1 MAKRT
6 SHPKRT
12 ADTAQKRTPRP
23 KPRPLTALQR
33 EQAARRRAERA
44 LERASQ
50 ELERRVEE
58 LQRAKDAADVA
69 NRAKSEFLASMSHEI
84 RTPMNAIIG
93 MADLLWETTLTP
105 EQRKYLRIFRRAGA
119 SLLSLINDILDLSK
133 VESGRLDLDSID
145 FDLSELIDKTSEML
159 ALRANEKGLELVC
172 HLANDVPCHLIGDP
186 NRLYQIL
193 LNLLGNAIKF
203 TEKGSVVMTIT
214 NDPDRQVPG
223 AIRFSV
229 TDTGIGVPHDK
240 LTAIFDTFT
249 QGHSTIARRYGG
261 TGLGLSISQQL
272 ATLMGGKIWVES
284 TLGKGSTFHCA
295 VQLGVQTAPAPS
307 KMSGALNLSSVRC
320 LVVDDYPTNR
330 LILRETLFAWGASVV
345 EADSGEQAMEAL
357 EASIKSET
365 LFDLL
370 LLDCRMPG
378 MDGFE
383 VIERIHADPRLHD
396 LTIIMLASDRWADDI
411 AKTYDLGLGGYLV
424 KPIRRSDLQ
433 QTISIA
439 LGRSKRVLSPSGPD
453 APPPAESQ
461 GRSLRILLV
470 EDSPDNQV
478 LIQSYLKNTTHRLDL
493 ADNGQIG
500 VAKFQNGHYDL
511 ILMDMQMPVMDGITA
526 TRTIRRWE
534 QEQGLPAVQ
543 IVALTALALK
553 EESARIFEAG
563 CNAHMTKPLKRTTL
577 LELLSAYEKT
587 RAQ

>member
-1 MAKRT
+1 MAKRIPQTRRAT
-6 SHPKRT
+6 STTPKRT
-12 ADTAQKRTPRP
+12 LRSTSRP
-23 KPRPLTALQR
+23 QTALQR

-44 LERASQ
+44 LERASK
-50 ELERRVEE
+50 ELQRRVEE
-58 LQRAKDAADVA
+58 LQKAKDAADVA
-69 NRAKSEFLASMSHEI
+69 NRAKSDFLASMSHEI

-93 MADLLWETTLTP
+93 MADLLWDTTLTP

-145 FDLSELIDKTSEML
+145 FDLSELIDKASEML

-172 HLANDVPCHLIGDP
+172 HLAHDVPCHLIGDP

-214 NDPDRQVPG
+214 NDPDCSAPG

-249 QGHSTIARRYGG
+249 QAHSTIARRYGG

-272 ATLMGGKIWVES
+272 AALMGGRIWVES
-284 TLGKGSTFHCA
+284 TIGKGSTFHCA
-295 VQLGVQTAPAPS
+295 VRLGVQTAPSPS
-307 KMSGALNLSSVRC
+307 KAAGALNLGGVRC

-330 LILRETLFAWGASVV
+330 LILRETLFSWGATVV

-357 EASIKSET
+357 NAALASQESY
-365 LFDLL
+365 DLL

-383 VIERIHADPRLHD
+383 VIERIHADARLQD
-396 LTIIMLASDRWADDI
+396 LTIVMLASDRWADDI

-439 LGRSKRVLSPSGPD
+439 LGRSKRGLPAAASNAAATA
-453 APPPAESQ
+453 APQ

-478 LIQSYLKNTTHRLDL
+478 LIQSYLKQTNHRIDL

-511 ILMDMQMPVMDGITA
+511 ILMDMQMPVMDGLTA